1 MSATTGTPEDGAIRH
16 DWRTDEIVALHDLPL
31 LELVGRANAVHRRR
45 HDPNRIQRASL
56 LSVKTGGCPED
67 CAYCPQSAHH
77 RGVDLTRDRLMDPA
91 VVLAQ
96 AARAKAAGADRFC
109 MGAAWRQVRDGAE
122 FDAVVAMVEGVRAL
136 GLEACVTLGMLKAHQ
151 AARLAEAGLTAYN
164 HNLDTGPDFYDRI
177 ITTRTY
183 QDRLDTLATVREA
196 GIGLCCGGIVGM
208 GEAVTDRAGLLR
220 VLAGMTPHPESVP
233 INALVPVEGTPLA
246 RRPRIDPL
254 DLVRMVATARLVL
267 PASIVRLSAG
277 RAQLGREAQILCF
290 LAGANSIF
298 AGDTLLTTPNA
309 EPDEDALLF
318 AALAPRTGAEA
329 MPA

>member
-1 MSATTGTPEDGAIRH
+1 MIPAHDDGAVRH
-16 DWRTDEIVALHDLPL
+16 DWTVEEIEALHDLPL
-31 LELVGRANAVHRRR
+31 LELVGRANAVHRRH
-45 HDPNRIQRASL
+45 HDPNRIHKASL

-77 RGVDLTRDRLMDPA
+77 RGVDLARDRLMDPPS
-91 VVLAQ
+91 VLAM
-96 AARAKAAGADRFC
+96 AARAKAAGAERFC

-136 GLEACVTLGMLKAHQ
+136 GMEACVTLGMLKAHQ

-164 HNLDTGPDFYDRI
+164 HNLDTGPDFYGRI
-177 ITTRTY
+177 VTTRRY

-208 GEAVTDRAGLLR
+208 GEAVADRAGLLR
-220 VLAGMTPHPESVP
+220 VLASMAPHPESVP

-246 RRPRIDPL
+246 DRPRLDPL

-267 PASIVRLSAG
+267 PGSVLRLSAG

-290 LAGANSIF
+290 LAGANSVF

-309 EPDEDALLF
+309 GHDDDAALF
-318 AALAPRTGAEA
+318 AALAPRMRAETGDVAA
-329 MPA
+329 